1 MISHRERI
9 IMEQRLTERRP
20 AALEVLVYRNKV
32 PVLTGVTRNVGTSG
46 MFISTSAPNELPE
59 RSFVEVEFD
68 LEENDEVRKC
78 RVPGWVARRLGEGIG
93 VTFVTLDS
101 RGRRDLQRLLRRAGG
116 RLPRWRP
123 ELPPR
128 GAL

>member
-1 MISHRERI
+1 
-9 IMEQRLTERRP
+9 MEQRLTERHP

-68 LEENDEVRKC
+68 LEDNDEVRKC

-93 VTFVTLDS
+93 VTFMTLDS
-101 RGRRDLQRLLRRAGG
+101 RGRRDLQRLLRRTGG
-116 RLPRWRP
+116 RLPQWRP